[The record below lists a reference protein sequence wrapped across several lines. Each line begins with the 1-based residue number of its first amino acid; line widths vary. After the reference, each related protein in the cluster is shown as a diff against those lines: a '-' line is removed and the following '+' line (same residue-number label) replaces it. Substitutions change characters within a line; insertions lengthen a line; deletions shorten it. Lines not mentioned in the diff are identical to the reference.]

1 MPVTP
6 PQGSVGTRILITG
19 TGFGTKRGTVKIGTA
34 PCTVSSWSATSVSCT
49 VNKALRAGRYNVT
62 LKPPGGAPITLAQ
75 AFEVMR
81 PEVLSATPA
90 SAGKGASV
98 TLQGLYFGKLK
109 GKITLGG
116 KNCALTRWSM
126 DAATG
131 VSTATFKVPT
141 KAASGAQPLIL
152 TDKAGNT
159 AQAFTFS
166 VQ

>member
-1 MPVTP
+1 
-6 PQGSVGTRILITG
+6 
-19 TGFGTKRGTVKIGTA
+19 
-34 PCTVSSWSATSVSCT
+34 VSSWSATSVACT

-62 LKPPGGAPITLAQ
+62 LKPPGGTAITLPQ

-81 PEVLSATPA
+81 PQVLSAAPA

-98 TLQGLYFGKLK
+98 TLQGLYFGRLK

-116 KNCALTRWSM
+116 KSCALTRWTM
-126 DAATG
+126 DGATG

-141 KAASGAQPLIL
+141 KAATGDQPLIL
-152 TDKAGNT
+152 KDKAGNT
-159 AQAFTFS
+159 AQTFTFT

>member
-1 MPVTP
+1 V
-6 PQGSVGTRILITG
+6 ILG

-62 LKPPGGAPITLAQ
+62 LKPPSGASITFAQ

-98 TLQGLYFGKLK
+98 TLQGLFFGQLK

-116 KNCALTRWSM
+116 KSCALTRWSM

-141 KAASGAQPLIL
+141 KATSGAQSLIL
-152 TDKAGNT
+152 SDKAGNT
-159 AQAFTFS
+159 AQTFTFR